1 MIRYTLECQD
11 KHPFDGWFANS
22 EAFDKQIERGL
33 VTCPSCGST
42 DVRKAIMA
50 PNVSP
55 RTRAKGK
62 AEGASAPT
70 PLSPSNP
77 PAVGPVPMTNIAD
90 PAAEKVVAFMR
101 AIRQA
106 VEQNAE
112 NVGNRFAE
120 EARKIHSGEVEEK
133 PIYGEATLADAAELI
148 EEGIMVHPLPLLP
161 EDKN

>member
-22 EAFDKQIERGL
+22 EAFDKQVERAL
-33 VTCPSCGST
+33 VTCPTCGST

-62 AEGASAPT
+62 ADSAPAAR
-70 PLSPSNP
+70 PE
-77 PAVGPVPMTNIAD
+77 PAGLPAPAGPMPVTNIAD
-90 PAAEKVVAFMR
+90 PAAEKVIAFMR
-101 AIRQA
+101 AVREA
-106 VEQNAE
+106 VEKNAE
-112 NVGNRFAE
+112 NVGDRFAD
-120 EARKIHSGEVEEK
+120 EARKIHYGEAEEK
-133 PIYGEATLADAAELI
+133 PIYGEATLDDAAELI
-148 EEGIMVHPLPLLP
+148 EEGIMVHPLPALP